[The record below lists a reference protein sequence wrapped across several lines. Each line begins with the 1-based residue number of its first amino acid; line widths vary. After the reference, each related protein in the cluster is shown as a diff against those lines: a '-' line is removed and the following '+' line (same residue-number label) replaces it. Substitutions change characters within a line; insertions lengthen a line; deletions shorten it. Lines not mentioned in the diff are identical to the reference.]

1 MTQPLPPKIQRLST
15 SAKERGTRDFLE
27 APTIAMMTYFAG
39 WYLGLDKNFGSGVL
53 TTTLFIT
60 TTELTASGSSE
71 ERSIYSL
78 AMQGLLWQLACY
90 HFETSRIK
98 RLGYAL
104 STCFSVYVTANRG
117 SNIGESRIERSFLG
131 DHDANDEHTTT
142 GSNKNGLNKITIF
155 IVVAT
160 LLFTI
165 IAAMDPFTDQ
175 LSANNCIS
183 SVHQIDHTHWEA
195 IVYERD
201 LSGRG
206 CNAAAQMALAES
218 EMRVYTRGLGEEA
231 CRVSCIKQNYAGY
244 WTAYVSVT
252 PPGSPVDGTYCGDAY
267 SYGDCGK
274 AWLGKELG
282 LSETCFTKL

>member
-1 MTQPLPPKIQRLST
+1 MRRRYRRYRRRRRDIAIHRNTAINSSRTTRLHLALVFGRYHQAIHLLSRSGGSEHT
-15 SAKERGTRDFLE
+15 VADPFGIRGRN
-27 APTIAMMTYFAG
+27 
-39 WYLGLDKNFGSGVL
+39 K
-53 TTTLFIT
+53 
-60 TTELTASGSSE
+60 LTASGSSE

-195 IVYERD
+195 IV
-201 LSGRG
+201 
-206 CNAAAQMALAES
+206 
-218 EMRVYTRGLGEEA
+218 
-231 CRVSCIKQNYAGY
+231 
-244 WTAYVSVT
+244 
-252 PPGSPVDGTYCGDAY
+252 
-267 SYGDCGK
+267 
-274 AWLGKELG
+274 
-282 LSETCFTKL
+282 